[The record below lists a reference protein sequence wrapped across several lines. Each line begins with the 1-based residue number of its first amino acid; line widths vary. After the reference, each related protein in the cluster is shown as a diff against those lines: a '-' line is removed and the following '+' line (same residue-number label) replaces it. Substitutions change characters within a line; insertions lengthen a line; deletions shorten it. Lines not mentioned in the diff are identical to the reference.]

1 MKSILKVRNWRKINE
16 LLNRAKRKE
25 LNMRLT
31 MKVAAAGEM
40 YMGRFPHI
48 PVDIAEFKT
57 ADDQLD
63 LGKVRAA
70 LRNYEDFIQFS
81 SNDNARTIA
90 FTLEFLRQFCS
101 VCNSAA
107 ADPESDARVA
117 AEKPIDFSLERKME
131 REKFGYC
138 RIDVDEHGGAIR
150 ARVGISNPK
159 DIVGSVLPCCRRFA
173 VDCERV
179 LLFLQEGLK
188 PVEVELAGRGE
199 LSDLFDEAR
208 WTEEKIKE
216 KSKIKA
222 ANETRWT
229 CVRRMGEYCSPS
241 DPACLCYS
249 CGKCVEAVLN
259 AKWES
264 FK

>member
-1 MKSILKVRNWRKINE
+1 
-16 LLNRAKRKE
+16 
-25 LNMRLT
+25 MRLT

-40 YMGRFPHI
+40 YMGRFPHV
-48 PVDIAEFKT
+48 PVDIVEFKT
-57 ADDQLD
+57 ADGELD
-63 LGKVRAA
+63 LDRVRAE

-107 ADPESDARVA
+107 ANPESNARVE

-138 RIDVDEHGGAIR
+138 RIDVDIHGGAIR

-159 DIVGSVLPCCRRFA
+159 DIIGSVLPCCRRFA
-173 VDCERV
+173 VDCARV
-179 LLFLQEGLK
+179 LLFLQEGLA
-188 PVEVELAGRGE
+188 PTRVELVGRSE
-199 LSDLFDEAR
+199 IADLFDEAKWANAKADVR
-208 WTEEKIKE
+208 KVVD
-216 KSKIKA
+216 A
-222 ANETRWT
+222 ANEKRKT
-229 CVRRMGEYCSPS
+229 CVRRLGEYCSPS
-241 DPACLCYS
+241 DPNCPCY
-249 CGKCVEAVLN
+249 CGGRCVEAVLD

>member
-1 MKSILKVRNWRKINE
+1 
-16 LLNRAKRKE
+16 
-25 LNMRLT
+25 MRLT

-57 ADDQLD
+57 ADDRLD
-63 LGKVRAA
+63 LGRVRAE

-107 ADPESDARVA
+107 ANPESNARVE

-138 RIDVDEHGGAIR
+138 RIDVDIHGGAIR

-159 DIVGSVLPCCRRFA
+159 DIIGSVLPCCRRFA
-173 VDCERV
+173 VDCARV
-179 LLFLQEGLK
+179 LLFLQEGLA
-188 PVEVELAGRGE
+188 PTRVELAGRGE

-208 WTEEKIKE
+208 WMEEKIKE
-216 KSKIKA
+216 KSKSKA
-222 ANETRWT
+222 ANEKRKT
-229 CVRRMGEYCSPS
+229 CVRRLGEYCSPS
-241 DPACLCYS
+241 DPNCPCY
-249 CGKCVEAVLN
+249 CGGRCVEAVLD

>member
-1 MKSILKVRNWRKINE
+1 
-16 LLNRAKRKE
+16 
-25 LNMRLT
+25 

-57 ADDQLD
+57 ADDRLD
-63 LGKVRAA
+63 VGKVRTE

-81 SNDNARTIA
+81 SDDNARTIA
-90 FTLEFLRQFCS
+90 FTLEFMRQFCS
-101 VCNSAA
+101 VCNKAA
-107 ADPESDARVA
+107 ADPEADARVA

-131 REKFGYC
+131 REKYGYC
-138 RIDVDEHGGAIR
+138 RIDVDIHGGAIR

-159 DIVGSVLPCCRRFA
+159 DVVGSVLPCCRRFA
-173 VDCERV
+173 VDCARV

-188 PVEVELAGRGE
+188 PTRVELVGRGE
-199 LSDLFDEAR
+199 IADLFDEAR
-208 WTEEKIKE
+208 WMEEKVKA
-216 KSKIKA
+216 KAAIKA
-222 ANETRWT
+222 ANEKRNT
-229 CVRRMGEYCSPS
+229 CVRKLGEYCSPS
-241 DPACLCYS
+241 NPNCVCY
-249 CGKCVEAVLN
+249 CNGRCVGAVLD